1 MPRPDVDYLEEASVE
16 ELVAY
21 IADLEALIIK
31 WAADCACVCG
41 DSAEYVD
48 EAKEL
53 GIVD

>member
-16 ELVAY
+16 ELIAY

-31 WAADCACVCG
+31 WADDCICACG
-41 DSAEYVD
+41 DSAAYVE
-48 EAKEL
+48 EAQEL